1 MKRVDCMKL
10 VLKAV
15 CISFFLVCAVRPLPA
30 IGAEPAATGARETI
44 KFESESYRNLP
55 DMLKDRP
62 PSTVTI
68 TATLSFPNEVKEK
81 YPAIVLI
88 HSITGFSEPCEGWY
102 AKAFSGAGFAVLT
115 MESARSRDIRN
126 ASLTGGW
133 NLFGP
138 MVADAYHALNL
149 LAQHPRIDAQRIAIA
164 GASIGGD
171 IAHITALEP
180 LRASRVKGGIR
191 FAAHV
196 SFYPTL
202 TWGIEA
208 GSGSYTGSPILIM
221 VGDKDDCGPP
231 SKLQSYLDYAKHAG
245 FPAPI
250 ETITYQETYHGWGNS
265 WYTPASYKSNLGSMA
280 KCPLVLLAPKSPNGL
295 TLLGPKG
302 IIPFNYERWS
312 ACMAAAKGYHIG
324 FDENVRNRS
333 LSDAVSFLKKAMK

>member
-1 MKRVDCMKL
+1 MQHIDRMRL

-15 CISFFLVCAVRPLPA
+15 FVVFFLFCAVRPLPVT
-30 IGAEPAATGARETI
+30 GAEPAAAGAREKI
-44 KFESESYRNLP
+44 EFESESYKNLP

-68 TATLSFPNEVKEK
+68 TATLSFPDEVKEK
-81 YPAIVLI
+81 YPAVILA

-102 AKAFSGAGFAVLT
+102 AKAFSKAGFAVLT
-115 MESARSRDIRN
+115 MESARSRGIRN

-164 GASIGGD
+164 GVSIGGD
-171 IAHITALEP
+171 IAHVTAFES
-180 LRASRVKGGIR
+180 LRATYVKGTVR

-196 SFYPTL
+196 SFYPTMV
-202 TWGIEA
+202 WGIEA
-208 GSGSYTGSPILIM
+208 GSDSYTGSPILIM

-231 SKLQSYLDYAKHAG
+231 SKLQYYLDYAKHAG
-245 FPAPI
+245 FPVPI
-250 ETITYQETYHGWGNS
+250 ETIIYQEAYHGWGNS
-265 WYTPASYKSNLGSMA
+265 WYTPASYKPNLGSMA

-295 TLLGPKG
+295 TLLGSKG
-302 IIPFNYERWS
+302 VLPFNYERWS
-312 ACMAAAKGYHIG
+312 DCMAAAKGYHIG

-333 LSDAVSFLKKAMK
+333 LTDAVSFLKQVMK